1 MKQQNKLKILN
12 DPIYGFISI
21 PSEEIFKL
29 VEHPYFQRL
38 RRITQMGLS
47 YLVYPGAHHTRFHH
61 ALGCLHL
68 MQKAVQVLRSKS
80 VVITIEEEDA
90 LYKAILLH
98 DIGHGPFSHALEYH
112 IVDKVTHEQL
122 SGYFMNQLNIEFNGS
137 LTLAIQIFKGD
148 YHRPFM
154 LELISSQLDMDR
166 LDYLKRD
173 SFYTGVAEGNI
184 NSQRLISML
193 HVVNDQLV
201 VEEKGL
207 YSVENFLS
215 GRRLM
220 YWQVYLHKTG
230 IGAEHLLQSV
240 IKRIKELI
248 DKGKTVEL
256 PQNLNYFLT
265 HAQPDFKSNPS
276 VLEKFASLDDVD
288 ILTTLKMG
296 MNHDDFVLSELCKMI
311 VNRQLLKIK
320 FVNKPVSDQKTQ
332 KHLNKLIQTFNL
344 TQHEASYFVFS
355 GQVINLAYAKA
366 KPIQILNKKGKLI
379 ELIKAGNEDS
389 FKALSKEVK
398 KYYNCYPK
406 LQD

>member
-1 MKQQNKLKILN
+1 
-12 DPIYGFISI
+12 
-21 PSEEIFKL
+21 
-29 VEHPYFQRL
+29 
-38 RRITQMGLS
+38 
-47 YLVYPGAHHTRFHH
+47 
-61 ALGCLHL
+61 

-80 VVITIEEEDA
+80 VDITDLEEDA

-98 DIGHGPFSHALEYH
+98 DIGHGPFSHALEH
-112 IVDKVTHEQL
+112 QIVGNVTHEQL
-122 SGYFMNQLNIEFNGS
+122 SCHFMNYLNTQFNGS
-137 LTLAIQIFKGD
+137 LTLAIEIFKGQ

-184 NSQRLISML
+184 NSQRLITML
-193 HVVNDQLV
+193 NVVDDQLV

-248 DKGKTVEL
+248 EKDIFVEL
-256 PQNLNYFLT
+256 PKNFGYFINNKK
-265 HAQPDFKSNPS
+265 PDFSS
-276 VLEKFASLDDVD
+276 VDLERFALLDDSDV
-288 ILTTLKMG
+288 IMTLKCG
-296 MNHDDFVLSELCKMI
+296 SEHKDIVLSELCKMI
-311 VNRQLLKIK
+311 LNRQLLKIK
-320 FVNKPVSDQKTQ
+320 LSDKPIPQEKVD
-332 KHLNKLIQTFNL
+332 KHLQRFMSNHNL
-344 TQHEASYFVFS
+344 TSHEASYFVFS
-355 GQVINLAYAKA
+355 GVVHNTAYTKTQ
-366 KPIQILNKKGKLI
+366 PIRILNKSEKLV
-379 ELIKAGNEDS
+379 ELIKAGKEDS
-389 FKALSKEVK
+389 FKALLNKVQ
-398 KYYNCYPK
+398 KYYCCYPK